1 VVKVLSLFSGSLASR
16 VATKLVERH
25 PEVSSV
31 QLIHFRSPF
40 SCEREELR
48 QLVKSEWSSATYR
61 TQSIK
66 KDYQDLISLT
76 DDGEFSLEQS
86 CRRCQSL
93 LLSKTA
99 RYMDRIGAGFVVT
112 GYTPGE
118 HGVASRAVFAAASRA
133 GLAGRILN
141 PLFAEDP
148 LSLPDELTS
157 WADARIRI
165 RDADEMADLVLE
177 LAGELGLE
185 PADPVN
191 SVNRCKLMI
200 PGFGKRVA
208 ALFKEELATLNA
220 LCLLDFPLYFKADPD
235 LQIIIAS
242 DENEKRELQNFFL
255 PQDLRLYPATQ
266 HGPMTLLRTNWE
278 TKTEMEKAKLIEFV
292 ARVTATYAYPAE
304 GVATIPVYYRLE
316 SEDERQLLNVEPFAS
331 VEALHNRDDLE
342 LIPLHLPI
350 QRVLSA

>member
-1 VVKVLSLFSGSLASR
+1 
-16 VATKLVERH
+16 
-25 PEVSSV
+25 
-31 QLIHFRSPF
+31 
-40 SCEREELR
+40 
-48 QLVKSEWSSATYR
+48 
-61 TQSIK
+61 
-66 KDYQDLISLT
+66 
-76 DDGEFSLEQS
+76 
-86 CRRCQSL
+86 
-93 LLSKTA
+93 
-99 RYMDRIGAGFVVT
+99 MDRIGAGFVVT